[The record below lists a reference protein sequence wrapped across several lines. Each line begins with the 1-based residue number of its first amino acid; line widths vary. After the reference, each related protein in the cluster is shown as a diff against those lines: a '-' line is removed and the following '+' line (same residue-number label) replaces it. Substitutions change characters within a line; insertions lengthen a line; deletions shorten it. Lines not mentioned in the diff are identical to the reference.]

1 MRETIKQAIRHA
13 TGRLGFQL
21 VNNDT
26 AGKNLLRFHLPAIFA
41 INRIDAVIDV
51 GANQGQYIDFL
62 RRDVDYAGPIYAF
75 EPIPDNLAVLR
86 RHFAGDPLV
95 TIFPYA
101 LGASSGTIQINQMAD
116 SVFSSILQPAHDEV
130 GRFAGQN
137 KVARALDVEIRM
149 LDELVRSGELPVAG
163 RRVYL
168 KLDTQGYDL
177 EVLKGARAMLG
188 DVQALQTEASFQQIY
203 EGMPGF
209 LDAFAT
215 LRELGFKPSG
225 FFPVSFD
232 EAFHLIEAD
241 CVFSRG

>member
-1 MRETIKQAIRHA
+1 MRENIKRTIRHA

-41 INRIDAVIDV
+41 LNRIDAVVDV

-86 RHFAGDPLV
+86 RRFAGDRSI

-101 LGASSGTIQINQMAD
+101 LGAADAVIQINQMAD

-137 KVARALDVEIRM
+137 EVMRTLDVEMRS
-149 LDELVRSGELPVAG
+149 LATLHRSGELPVD
-163 RRVYL
+163 RRHVYL

-177 EVLKGARAMLG
+177 EVLKGAGVML
-188 DVQALQTEASFQQIY
+188 DLVRALQTEASFQHIY

-209 LDAFAT
+209 LDTFTT
-215 LRELGFKPSG
+215 LHDFGFKPCG

-232 EAFHLIEAD
+232 ASFHLIEAD